1 MLLFQRIMLSLLLL
15 VAVVSLSW
23 GETVQGRVKLIAG
36 GATVL
41 TLDIAKGQTL
51 LVNWDKKTVWKN
63 IKNPADLLADDML
76 AIDYTS
82 KGDLALAREISRPKT
97 TLPAGMK
104 AVSLETVAG
113 FLDKGGALPPFTLVD
128 VRSAESYA
136 AAHLAGAISVS
147 LQRIEKRPAGILP
160 DDRTAALV
168 FYDEGAGDDSAV
180 KAAAIALKAGYAD
193 VAVFPDGVIGW
204 QRSGR
209 FLTPANSFIRKSAP
223 IIIDLRAPER
233 VDAGHME
240 KAISIPAAQVA
251 DSSGLFPLERGVP
264 IVVYGEND
272 SEALA
277 AARTIRSWGYR
288 RVTVYF
294 GGVAAWLASAE
305 VLTTEPVDRTIMS
318 NSMTKG
324 GPLSPKD
331 FEMAVLSTGS
341 VQVVDVRSESDYAE
355 GHLAKE
361 VHIPLQQLS
370 ARHGELDRELIQ
382 VVFGADDTQSEI
394 AADFLKQKNY
404 RVNYLK
410 GRVAFLGDGTY
421 QVK

>member
-1 MLLFQRIMLSLLLL
+1 
-15 VAVVSLSW
+15 
-23 GETVQGRVKLIAG
+23 
-36 GATVL
+36 
-41 TLDIAKGQTL
+41 
-51 LVNWDKKTVWKN
+51 
-63 IKNPADLLADDML
+63 ML
-76 AIDYTS
+76 AIDYAST
-82 KGDLALAREISRPKT
+82 GDLALAMTVSRHQT
-97 TLPAGMK
+97 TLPVGMK
-104 AVSLETVAG
+104 VVSLEAVAG
-113 FLDKGGALPPFTLVD
+113 YLDRGGAVPPFTLVD
-128 VRSAESYA
+128 VRSSESYA
-136 AAHLAGAISVS
+136 AAHLPGAISVS

-168 FYDEGAGDDSAV
+168 FYDEGAGDDAAV
-180 KAAAIALKAGYAD
+180 KAATIARKAGYAD

-223 IIIDLRAPER
+223 IIIDLRAPEQ

-240 KAISIPAAQVA
+240 KAISIPAAHLA
-251 DSSGLFPLERGVP
+251 DSSGLFPMERGVP

-272 SEALA
+272 AEALA

-288 RVTVYF
+288 RVTVYL

-305 VLTTEPVDRTIMS
+305 VLTAEPVDTTIPS
-318 NSMTKG
+318 SSMTKG

-331 FEMAVLSTGS
+331 FEMAILSTGS
-341 VQVVDVRSESDYAE
+341 VQVVDVRSEADYAK
-355 GHLAKE
+355 GHLGKS

-370 ARHGELDRELIQ
+370 ARHGELNRELIQ
-382 VVFGADDTQSEI
+382 VVFGDDDTQSEI

-410 GRVAFLGDGTY
+410 GRVTFQGDGKY